1 MDLAA
6 DAQVYASDGIGS
18 KVSVAETVQMQG
30 FPAGGNLT
38 DVSYKR
44 EVESSRSEALVLGD
58 VKQTVAIAEKSELD
72 LKVFPLDR
80 IALKERGN
88 IEDVGLKRKT
98 GKHGFMTTA
107 TVLVKGNGIYI
118 NHICSL
124 SACLFLS
131 MHMRFTIE
139 PSVYFCSLSTALFS
153 LGLSHWKRFRLAC
166 YINV

>member
-88 IEDVGLKRKT
+88 VGDVGLKRKT
-98 GKHGFMTTA
+98 GKDGFMTTV
-107 TVLVKGNGIYI
+107 TVSVKGNGIYI

-124 SACLFLS
+124 SACLFSLCICDLQLS
-131 MHMRFTIE
+131 QVSIFF
-139 PSVYFCSLSTALFS
+139 PSRLLSSLWVSRIAS
-153 LGLSHWKRFRLAC
+153 ASDWRA
-166 YINV
+166 I